1 MGMGLLLLPSPN
13 NLKSRIPIP
22 SPKSQSYAMS
32 RSSYPSAHGRTP
44 SYRSAASTVY
54 PSALGSD
61 KLWPQAE
68 KDFHTTFH
76 FPQTGSFSSGLSS
89 RSTLS
94 TDLDRD
100 MARHVNSSLS
110 TSTRSPLNTTTHS
123 GSSSSYKTEK
133 YSSSSVSSANGAC
146 HTGKATT
153 TRLTGALG
161 LATQG
166 SLTQAMPTQHH
177 RSTVTVPTRTP
188 SPTSHTTFKPFDM
201 DNVVLKKKNQMLTF
215 RVHV

>member
-1 MGMGLLLLPSPN
+1 MGSLTSVVAVSKQSQVLNPN
-13 NLKSRIPIP
+13 
-22 SPKSQSYAMS
+22 PKSQSYAMS
-32 RSSYPSAHGRTP
+32 RSSYPSAHGHTP

-61 KLWPQAE
+61 
-68 KDFHTTFH
+68 
-76 FPQTGSFSSGLSS
+76 TGSFSSGLSS

-133 YSSSSVSSANGAC
+133 YSSSSVSSTNG
-146 HTGKATT
+146 
-153 TRLTGALG
+153 G
-161 LATQG
+161 L
-166 SLTQAMPTQHH
+166 SHRESHH
-177 RSTVTVPTRTP
+177 DSTYRSTRVGDSGIPH
-188 SPTSHTTFKPFDM
+188 TSYAHTTSSFDS
-201 DNVVLKKKNQMLTF
+201 DRPYKNAVSNF
-215 RVHV
+215 

>member
-1 MGMGLLLLPSPN
+1 MGSLTSVVALSKQSQVSNPN
-13 NLKSRIPIP
+13 
-22 SPKSQSYAMS
+22 PKSQSHAMS
-32 RSSYPSAHGRTP
+32 RSSYPSAHGHTP

-133 YSSSSVSSANGAC
+133 YSSSSVSSTNG
-146 HTGKATT
+146 
-153 TRLTGALG
+153 G
-161 LATQG
+161 LPHRE
-166 SLTQAMPTQHH
+166 SHH
-177 RSTVTVPTRTP
+177 DSTYRSTRVGDSGIPH
-188 SPTSHTTFKPFDM
+188 TSYAHTTSSFDS
-201 DNVVLKKKNQMLTF
+201 DRPYKNAVSNF
-215 RVHV
+215 SYNI

>member
-1 MGMGLLLLPSPN
+1 
-13 NLKSRIPIP
+13 
-22 SPKSQSYAMS
+22 MS
-32 RSSYPSAHGRTP
+32 RSSYPSAHGHTP

-61 KLWPQAE
+61 
-68 KDFHTTFH
+68 
-76 FPQTGSFSSGLSS
+76 TGSFSSGLSS

-110 TSTRSPLNTTTHS
+110 TSTRYVLGRLSTRPPTLAPLRPRTRPRSTP
-123 GSSSSYKTEK
+123 
-133 YSSSSVSSANGAC
+133 APALALPMGAC

-166 SLTQAMPTQHH
+166 FLTPAMPTQHH
-177 RSTVTVPTRTP
+177 RSTVTDPTRTP
-188 SPTSHTTFKPFDM
+188 SPTSHTTFKPWNNVHWNM
-201 DNVVLKKKNQMLTF
+201 NNVVRAEEKNQ
-215 RVHV
+215 

>member
-1 MGMGLLLLPSPN
+1 MGVSLLLLPSPN

-32 RSSYPSAHGRTP
+32 RSSYPSAHGHTP

-61 KLWPQAE
+61 
-68 KDFHTTFH
+68 
-76 FPQTGSFSSGLSS
+76 TGSFSSVLSN

-100 MARHVNSSLS
+100 LARHVNSSLS

-133 YSSSSVSSANGAC
+133 YSSSSVSSTNGGLPHRESHHDSTYSSTRVGDSGIP
-146 HTGKATT
+146 HTSYA
-153 TRLTGALG
+153 
-161 LATQG
+161 
-166 SLTQAMPTQHH
+166 
-177 RSTVTVPTRTP
+177 
-188 SPTSHTTFKPFDM
+188 HTTSSFDS
-201 DNVVLKKKNQMLTF
+201 DRPYKNAVSNF
-215 RVHV
+215 SYNI